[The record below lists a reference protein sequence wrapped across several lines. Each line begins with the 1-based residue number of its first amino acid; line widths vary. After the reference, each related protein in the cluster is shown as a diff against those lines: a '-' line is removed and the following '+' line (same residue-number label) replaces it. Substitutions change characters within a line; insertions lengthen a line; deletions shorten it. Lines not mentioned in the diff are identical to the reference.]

1 MRDLGIASKV
11 RTKRYTS
18 YKGEIGKIAPN
29 LLDRNFNAQAPRR
42 KLVTDVSEFAVSGE
56 KIYLSPVLD
65 LYNREIIEYTI
76 STHPNLKMVMEMM
89 NKVVRKL
96 PLKQEII
103 LHSDQGKLYQSNA
116 FQRILMKKG
125 IKQSMSRKATPLD
138 NAVMENFFGIVKSE
152 LLYLDKFESMEQFI
166 RELKKYIRYYNYERI
181 KTKLEG
187 KSPVMYRKQKK
198 IMKV

>member
-1 MRDLGIASKV
+1 
-11 RTKRYTS
+11 
-18 YKGEIGKIAPN
+18 
-29 LLDRNFNAQAPRR
+29 
-42 KLVTDVSEFAVSGE
+42 
-56 KIYLSPVLD
+56 
-65 LYNREIIEYTI
+65 
-76 STHPNLKMVMEMM
+76 MEMM

-103 LHSDQGKLYQSNA
+103 LHSDQGRLYQSNA
-116 FQRILMKKG
+116 FQRILLKKG
-125 IKQSMSRKATPLD
+125 IKQSMSRKATPLE

-152 LLYLDKFESMEQFI
+152 LLYLDEFESMEQFI
-166 RELKKYIRYYNYERI
+166 RELRKYIRYYNYERI